1 MKFDRKDKEQ
11 VEAIVNRL
19 HSLQENSGPPYD
31 IDTIFKKLDIEVCE
45 VNCPTQRE
53 MNFKMPILER
63 LSDNFYRLY
72 VAKSQDTTY
81 TYYKKTIGL
90 MMCLF
95 NNLKIGEQMTNY
107 DIIKNKNK
115 INDFMN
121 PVMIEFLIPTELLNQ
136 DFMNP
141 KIVRNPNLFLSKTTK
156 KYCVPSSLMMFRVIK
171 FMEGVKQQMKDE
183 GIDVDQM
190 MKEMQEMQRE
200 MEEFDDNNND
210 DDKE

>member
-11 VEAIVNRL
+11 IEAIVNRL
-19 HSLQENSGPPYD
+19 HALQENVEPPYD
-31 IDTIFKKLDIEVCE
+31 IDAILKKLDIEVCE
-45 VNCPTQRE
+45 INYATQNE

-63 LSDNFYRLY
+63 LSENFYRLY
-72 VAKSQDTTY
+72 VAKSQDAIY
-81 TYYKKTIGL
+81 TYYKKTVGL

-95 NNLKIGEQMTNY
+95 NNLKIGEQTTNY

-171 FMEGVKQQMKDE
+171 FMEGVKQQMKDD

-190 MKEMQEMQRE
+190 MKEMQEMQKE
-200 MEEFDDNNND
+200 MEEFDDNDND
-210 DDKE
+210 DEK